1 MDFTGT
7 LYNWDDD
14 KGFGFVKSIDGG
26 PDVFV
31 HITAFNTSTVR
42 PKNDDLL
49 LYQVKT
55 TNGKSAA
62 VKVRFA
68 DGPKSDKFGLS
79 IFRQRPVGSLI
90 VVGFILFYFIFF
102 PLFIF
107 PPIIFSVVTYFVYS
121 KDKSAARAGTQRTSE
136 KFLHFLSLI
145 GGWPGAFIAQTR
157 FRHKIR
163 KPSFMLVYWLTV
175 ILNFAFLYFSKI
187 RFLLNS

>member
-107 PPIIFSVVTYFVYS
+107 PPIIFKCGYLFCIFKRQICRASRNAENFRKISTFFIP
-121 KDKSAARAGTQRTSE
+121 DWRLARRLYRTN
-136 KFLHFLSLI
+136 
-145 GGWPGAFIAQTR
+145 AF
-157 FRHKIR
+157 
-163 KPSFMLVYWLTV
+163 PS
-175 ILNFAFLYFSKI
+175 
-187 RFLLNS
+187 